1 MLPFLQRLRQRKIV
15 QWALAYAAAAWLS
28 LEVFDLVAEQFLWP
42 IWVRQSA
49 TVLLLFGLLVTPVL
63 AWNHGERGRQ

>member
-1 MLPFLQRLRQRKIV
+1 VV
-15 QWALAYAAAAWLS
+15 QWTAAYFAAAWIS
-28 LEVFDLVAEQFLWP
+28 LELFDLVAEQFMWP